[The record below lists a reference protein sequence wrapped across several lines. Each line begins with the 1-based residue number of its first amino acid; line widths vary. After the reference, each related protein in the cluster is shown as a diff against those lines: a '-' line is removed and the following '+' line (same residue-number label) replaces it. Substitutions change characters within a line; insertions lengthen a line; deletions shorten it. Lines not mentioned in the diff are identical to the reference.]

1 VKPWRGAGHLN
12 FTLSLKQIK
21 EMCGTVSFKR
31 GDSFYRA
38 GKVSF
43 DYISTNG
50 CEAIV
55 KGSEDFYVT
64 INKEESGDLRTT
76 CSCPTLAS
84 VKTDCQHIAAV
95 LLAVYDHQQL
105 GAVPKVRSGEQVDS
119 STSHALTKGLLT
131 LFTDEP
137 KRPSRH
143 QLHFEN
149 RQVLRANFLCKPVDI
164 GKGRKLLGIEMEIE
178 GEKIAN
184 IRQFL
189 SQVKEGLPSA
199 LSDTLIFHTSL
210 HCFNEETDDVIQQ
223 LFLVLQDEKS
233 YVNAMADSLE
243 KSFSPELL
251 LIPPSSFDQL
261 LTFLVKAPLVKV
273 ENDGETYEGLVL
285 TEKIQPLQFIFTTSL
300 GGGCYLR
307 IKGLNH
313 LTVLDSYHFVL
324 YKGKFIR
331 LEETD
336 SKRLA
341 NLKEMLE
348 ASKTNQIEIPQE
360 QVDSFVENVVPG
372 LKRLGKVELPPNL
385 TGTYRRT
392 PLVAKLYLD
401 RLKNR
406 LLAGL
411 EFQYGNIVINPL
423 EDRDLQNGLVLVRDL
438 KKENEIIQLM
448 EESSFATTDSGYY
461 LHNEELEYEFLYH
474 VVPKL
479 QKLVQIYAT
488 TAVRNRIFKENTIPR
503 IRVKVSKERTNWLEF
518 KFDMDGIPE
527 KQIKEIL
534 SALEEKRKYYR
545 LRNGALLSL
554 ETREFEEIQRF
565 LKAAPVQ
572 AEDLEAGL
580 NVPIVRGLKLLD
592 SVEDNSTFTI
602 EESFR
607 QFLDTIQ
614 NPNSIQFEVPNLVA
628 PILRDYQVHGY
639 KWLKTLASYGF
650 GGILADDMGLGKTL
664 QSITYILSELPLVRQ
679 KKLPILIVCPA
690 SLTYNWLNEVKK
702 FAPGVHAVIVDGD
715 KSERTAKQKQISD
728 SDIVITSYPLLRKDL
743 LWYEKQTFHT
753 VFFDEAQAFKN
764 PITQTA
770 RTVKRIKADHRFALT
785 GTPVENS
792 TEELWSIFHVVF
804 PELFQGLRDFS
815 NLTRK
820 QIARRVRPFLLRR
833 VKEDVL
839 SELPEKIESVDLVE
853 LLPEQKKLYGAYLA
867 KLRHDTLKH
876 LDKDTLRKNKIKIL
890 AGLTRLRQICCHPS
904 LFVDGYK
911 GSSAKFEQLL
921 RILEESRQAG
931 RRVLIFSQFTKMLQL
946 IGREMA
952 LQGISYFYLDG
963 QTPSEERLELT
974 NRFNSGEHDLFLIS
988 LKAGGTGL
996 NLTGAD
1002 TVILYDLW
1010 WNPAVEEQAADRAH
1024 RMGQTN
1030 IVQVIKLV
1038 ARGTIEEKMNELQE
1052 KKRELIEEIID
1063 SKEKGTSTLTEED
1076 IREILMI

>member
-1 VKPWRGAGHLN
+1 MIPWRGAGHLN
-12 FTLSLKQIK
+12 ISLSQKQIK

-43 DYISTNG
+43 DFISNNR
-50 CEAIV
+50 CEATI
-55 KGSEDFYVT
+55 KGTEDFYVT
-64 INKEESGDLRTT
+64 INRDENGELSTT
-76 CSCPTLAS
+76 CSCPTLLS
-84 VKTDCQHIAAV
+84 VKNDCQHIAAV
-95 LLAVYDHQQL
+95 LLAIHHHQQQ
-105 GAVPKVRSGEQVDS
+105 GTVPTVRSNQQVDP
-119 STSHALTKGLLT
+119 STSQALTKELLT
-131 LFTDEP
+131 LFSNQP

-164 GKGRKLLGIEMEIE
+164 GKGKKLLGIELEIE
-178 GEKIAN
+178 HEKVAD

-189 SQVKEGLPSA
+189 SRVKEGHPSA
-199 LSDTLIFHTSL
+199 LSDTLIFNTSL
-210 HCFNEETDDVIQQ
+210 HCFNKVTDDVMQQ
-223 LFLVLQDEKS
+223 LFFVIQDEKS
-233 YVNAMADSLE
+233 YVNAMAESLE
-243 KSFSPELL
+243 EPFSPNLL
-251 LIPPSSFDQL
+251 LIPPSSFNQL
-261 LTFLVKAPLVKV
+261 LPLLVKAPLVKV
-273 ENDGETYEGLVL
+273 ENDGETYEGLHL
-285 TEKIQPLQFIFTTSL
+285 TEKMLPLQFSFTTVED
-300 GGGCYLR
+300 GGCHLR
-307 IKGLNH
+307 VKGLDR
-313 LTVLDSYHFVL
+313 LTVMDSYHFVL

-348 ASKTNQIEIPQE
+348 ASKTNQIDIPQE
-360 QVDSFVENVVPG
+360 QLDYFLENVIPG
-372 LKRLGKVELPPNL
+372 LKRLGKVELPHNL
-385 TGTYRRT
+385 TSTHRKT

-406 LLAGL
+406 LLAGI
-411 EFQYGNIVINPL
+411 EFQYGDIVINPL
-423 EDRDLQNGLVLVRDL
+423 ENRELQNGLILIRDL
-438 KKENEIIQLM
+438 EKEKQIIQLM

-488 TAVRNRIFKENTIPR
+488 TAIRNRIFKENTIPR
-503 IRVKVSKERTNWLEF
+503 IRVKVIKERTNWLEF

-527 KQIKEIL
+527 RQIKEVL

-565 LKAAPVQ
+565 LQAVPVQ

-580 NVPIVRGLKLLD
+580 NVPIVQGLKLLD
-592 SVEDNSTFTI
+592 TVEDNSTFTL
-602 EESFR
+602 EDSFR

-614 NPNSIQFEVPNLVA
+614 NPSSMKFEVPQLVA
-628 PILRDYQVHGY
+628 PILRDYQIQGY

-664 QSITYILSELPLVRQ
+664 QSISYILSELPRIR
-679 KKLPILIVCPA
+679 KNKLPILIVCPA
-690 SLTYNWLNEVKK
+690 SLTYNWLSEIKK
-702 FAPGVHAVIVDGD
+702 FAPGVQAVIFDGS
-715 KSERTAKQKQISD
+715 KSERAAKQKQFSD
-728 SDIVITSYPLLRKDL
+728 SDIVITSYPLLRKDII
-743 LWYEKQTFHT
+743 WYEKQTFHT

-792 TEELWSIFHVVF
+792 SEELWSIFHVVF

-815 NLTRK
+815 HLTRK

-833 VKEDVL
+833 LKEDVL
-839 SELPEKIESVDLVE
+839 AELPEKIESVDLVE

-911 GSSAKFEQLL
+911 GSSAKYEQLL

-946 IGREMA
+946 ISREMA
-952 LQGISYFYLDG
+952 LQGIPYFYLDG
-963 QTPSEERLELT
+963 QTPAEERLELT
-974 NRFNSGEHDLFLIS
+974 NRFNTGERDLFLIS

-1030 IVQVIKLV
+1030 VVQVIKLV

>member
-1 VKPWRGAGHLN
+1 MFGRGAVRLN
-12 FTLSLKQIK
+12 QTLNHKQIK

-38 GKVSF
+38 GKVFF
-43 DYISTNG
+43 DYYSPDR
-50 CEAIV
+50 CEASV
-55 KGSEDFYVT
+55 KGTEDFYVT
-64 INKEESGDLRTT
+64 VNIEESGDLRTS

-84 VKTDCQHIAAV
+84 VRTDCQHIAAV
-95 LLAVYDHQQL
+95 LLAIYEHQQQ
-105 GAVPKVRSGEQVDS
+105 GTTPIVQSDDHVDS
-119 STSHALTKGLLT
+119 STKKALTTGLLT
-131 LFTDEP
+131 LFRDQP
-137 KRPSRH
+137 RRRSGH

-149 RQVLRANFLCKPVDI
+149 RQVLEANFLCKPVKV
-164 GKGRKLLGIEMEIE
+164 GKGRNLLGIEMEIGHVKVE
-178 GEKIAN
+178 N
-184 IRQFL
+184 IRHFL
-189 SQVKEGLPSA
+189 AKVIEGKQSV
-199 LSDTLIFHTSL
+199 LSETFTFDPNH
-210 HCFNEETDDVIQQ
+210 HCFQKESDNVIQQ
-223 LFLVLQDEKS
+223 LAHVLQDEKM
-233 YVNAMADSLE
+233 YVGTMTDDFDDL
-243 KSFSPELL
+243 FSPDQL
-251 LIPPSSFDQL
+251 LIPPSSWEVL
-261 LTFLVKAPLVKV
+261 LSLLVKTPLVKIA
-273 ENDGETYEGLVL
+273 NKGEVFEGLVL
-285 TEKIQPLQFIFTTSL
+285 TEKILPLKFTFGPSA
-300 GGGCYLR
+300 GRGYHLR
-307 IKGLNH
+307 IKGLDH
-313 LTVLDSYHFVL
+313 LTILDSYHFVL

-336 SKRLA
+336 CKRLA
-341 NLKEMLE
+341 DLKEMLE
-348 ASKTNQIEIPQE
+348 DSKINQIEIPLE
-360 QVDSFVENVVPG
+360 QIDYFIESVVPG
-372 LKRLGKVELPPNL
+372 LKKLGEVELPQNL
-385 TGTYRRT
+385 SNSYRT
-392 PLVAKLYLD
+392 VPLVAKLYLD

-411 EFQYGNIVINPL
+411 EFQYENIVINPL
-423 EDRDLQNGLVLVRDL
+423 ENKELQKGPLLIRDVE
-438 KKENEIIQLM
+438 KENQILQLM
-448 EESSFATTDSGYY
+448 EESSFASTDSGYF

-488 TAVRNRIFKENTIPR
+488 TAVRNRIFKENAVPKIR
-503 IRVKVSKERTNWLEF
+503 IKVKKERTNWLEF
-518 KFDMDGIPE
+518 KFDMDSIPQ
-527 KQIKEIL
+527 KQIKELL

-565 LKAAPVQ
+565 LQAAPVQ

-592 SVEDNSTFTI
+592 SVEDNSTFTL

-607 QFLDTIQ
+607 QFLDTIH
-614 NPNSIQFEVPNLVA
+614 NPSSMQFKVPELVE
-628 PILRDYQVHGY
+628 PILRDYQVQGY

-664 QSITYILSELPLVRQ
+664 QSITYILSVLPLLR
-679 KKLPILIVCPA
+679 KNKHPILIVCPA
-690 SLTYNWLNEVKK
+690 SLTYNWLSEIKK
-702 FAPGVHAVIVDGD
+702 FAPGMQAVIIDGS
-715 KSERTAKQKQISD
+715 KTERAAQQKQASD
-728 SDIVITSYPLLRKDL
+728 SDVVITSYPLLRKDI
-743 LWYEKQTFHT
+743 LWYEKQTYHT

-770 RTVKRIKADHRFALT
+770 RAVKRIQADYRFALT

-792 TEELWSIFHVVF
+792 LEELWSIFHVVF
-804 PELFQGLRDFS
+804 PDLFQGLKEYSR
-815 NLTRK
+815 LTRK

-833 VKEDVL
+833 LKEDVL
-839 SELPEKIESVDLVE
+839 AELPEKIESVDFVE

-911 GSSAKFEQLL
+911 GSSAKFEQLM
-921 RILEESRQAG
+921 RIMEESKLAG

-952 LQGISYFYLDG
+952 IQGMPFFYLDG

-974 NRFNSGEHDLFLIS
+974 NRFNAGERDLFLIS

-1038 ARGTIEEKMNELQE
+1038 AKGTIEEKMNELQE
-1052 KKRELIEEIID
+1052 KKRELIDEIID
-1063 SKEKGTSTLTEED
+1063 SKDKGTSSLTEED

>member
-1 VKPWRGAGHLN
+1 MNITLN
-12 FTLSLKQIK
+12 QKQIK

-43 DYISTNG
+43 DYISNNR
-50 CEAIV
+50 CEATV
-55 KGSEDFYVT
+55 KGTEDFYVT
-64 INKEESGDLRTT
+64 INKEESGNLSTT
-76 CSCPTLAS
+76 CTCPTLLS

-95 LLAVYDHQQL
+95 LLAINDHQQL
-105 GAVPKVRSGEQVDS
+105 GIVPKVRNGEQVDP
-119 STSHALTKGLLT
+119 STSQVLTKGLIT
-131 LFTDEP
+131 LFTNQP
-137 KRPSRH
+137 KRPIRH

-149 RQVLRANFLCKPVDI
+149 RQVLQANFLCKPVDI
-164 GKGRKLLGIEMEIE
+164 GKGRKLLGIELEIE
-178 GEKIAN
+178 HEKVAN
-184 IRQFL
+184 IREFL

-199 LSDTLIFHTSL
+199 LSDTLIFNTSL
-210 HCFNEETDDVIQQ
+210 HCFNKETDDVMQQ
-223 LFLVLQDEKS
+223 LFLVIQDEKS
-233 YVNAMADSLE
+233 FVNAMADSLE
-243 KSFSPELL
+243 ESFSPDLL
-251 LIPPSSFDQL
+251 LLPPSSFEQL
-261 LTFLVKAPLVKV
+261 LPLLVKAPLVKV
-273 ENDGETYEGLVL
+273 ENDGETYEGFHL
-285 TEKIQPLQFIFTTSL
+285 TEKMLPLQFSFTTSEN
-300 GGGCYLR
+300 GGCHLR

-313 LTVLDSYHFVL
+313 LIVLDSYHFVL

-348 ASKTNQIEIPQE
+348 ASKTNQIEILPE
-360 QVDSFVENVVPG
+360 QLDYFLENVVPG
-372 LKRLGKVELPPNL
+372 LKRLGKVELPQNI
-385 TGTYRRT
+385 TGAYKKK

-411 EFQYGNIVINPL
+411 EFQYENIVINPL
-423 EDRDLQNGLVLVRDL
+423 ENRDLQNGLVLIRDL
-438 KKENEIIQLM
+438 EKENQIIQLM
-448 EESSFATTDSGYY
+448 EESSFAITDSGYY

-503 IRVKVSKERTNWLEF
+503 IRVKIIKERTNWLEF

-527 KQIKEIL
+527 RQIKEIL

-565 LKAAPVQ
+565 LQAAPVQ

-592 SVEDNSTFTI
+592 SVEDNSTFTL

-607 QFLDTIQ
+607 QFLDTIH
-614 NPNSIQFEVPNLVA
+614 NPSSMQFEVPKMVA
-628 PILRDYQVHGY
+628 PILRDYQVQGY

-664 QSITYILSELPLVRQ
+664 QSITYILSELPHVR
-679 KKLPILIVCPA
+679 KNKLPILIVCPS
-690 SLTYNWLNEVKK
+690 SLTYNWLSEMKK
-702 FAPGVHAVIVDGD
+702 FAPGVQAVILDGD
-715 KSERTAKQKQISD
+715 KSERTAKQKRMSD
-728 SDIVITSYPLLRKDL
+728 SDIVITSYPLLRKDI

-770 RTVKRIKADHRFALT
+770 RTVKRINADYRFALT

-792 TEELWSIFHVVF
+792 SEELWSIFHVVF

-815 NLTRK
+815 HLTRK

-833 VKEDVL
+833 LKEDVL
-839 SELPEKIESVDLVE
+839 AELPEKIESVDLVE

-904 LFVDGYK
+904 LFVDGYN

-952 LQGISYFYLDG
+952 LQGLPYFYLDG

-974 NRFNSGEHDLFLIS
+974 NRFNTGERDLFLIS

-1063 SKEKGTSTLTEED
+1063 SKDKGTSTLTEED

>member
-1 VKPWRGAGHLN
+1 
-12 FTLSLKQIK
+12 
-21 EMCGTVSFKR
+21 MCGTVSFKR

-38 GKVSF
+38 GKVLF
-43 DYISTNG
+43 DYISNNR
-50 CEAIV
+50 CEATV
-55 KGSEDFYVT
+55 KGTEDFFVT

-76 CSCPTLAS
+76 CSCPTLLS

-95 LLAVYDHQQL
+95 LLAIYDHQQN
-105 GAVPKVRSGEQVDS
+105 GIVPKVRSGKQVDP
-119 STSHALTKGLLT
+119 STSQALTKGLLT
-131 LFTDEP
+131 LFTDQP
-137 KRPSRH
+137 RRPSRH

-149 RQVLRANFLCKPVDI
+149 RQVLQANFLCKPVYVGE
-164 GKGRKLLGIEMEIE
+164 GKKLFGIEMAIE
-178 GEKIAN
+178 HEKVAN
-184 IRQFL
+184 IREFL
-189 SQVKEGLPSA
+189 SQLKEGLPSQ
-199 LSDTLIFHTSL
+199 LSDTLMFNTSL
-210 HCFNEETDDVIQQ
+210 HCFDKETDDVIQQ

-233 YVNAMADSLE
+233 YVNAMANSLE
-243 KSFSPELL
+243 ESFSPDLL

-261 LTFLVKAPLVKV
+261 LPLLVKAPLVKV
-273 ENDGETYEGLVL
+273 ENDGETYEGLML
-285 TEKIQPLQFIFTTSL
+285 TEKMLPLQFSFISSED
-300 GGGCYLR
+300 GGCLLR

-331 LEETD
+331 LAETD

-348 ASKTNQIEIPQE
+348 ASKINQIEIPQE
-360 QVDSFVENVVPG
+360 QMDYFLENVIPG
-372 LKRLGKVELPPNL
+372 LKRLGKVELPHNL
-385 TGTYRRT
+385 TSTHRKT

-411 EFQYGNIVINPL
+411 EFEYGNIVINPL
-423 EDRDLQNGLVLVRDL
+423 DIPRELQNGLVLIRDL
-438 KKENEIIQLM
+438 EKENQIIQLM
-448 EESSFATTDSGYY
+448 EESSFAVTDSGYY

-479 QKLVQIYAT
+479 HKLVQIYAT

-503 IRVKVSKERTNWLEF
+503 IRVKVIKERTNWLEF

-527 KQIKEIL
+527 RQIKEIL

-565 LKAAPVQ
+565 LQAAPVQ

-592 SVEDNSTFTI
+592 SVEDNSTFTL

-607 QFLDTIQ
+607 QFLDTIH
-614 NPNSIQFEVPNLVA
+614 NPSGMQFEVPKLVA
-628 PILRDYQVHGY
+628 PILRDYQIHGY

-664 QSITYILSELPLVRQ
+664 QSITYILSELPLVRSR
-679 KKLPILIVCPA
+679 KLPVLIVCPA
-690 SLTYNWLNEVKK
+690 SLTYNWLSEIKK
-702 FAPGVHAVIVDGD
+702 FAPGVHTVILDGD
-715 KSERTAKQKQISD
+715 KSERMGKQKQISD
-728 SDIVITSYPLLRKDL
+728 SDIVITSYPLLRKDIV
-743 LWYEKQTFHT
+743 WYEKQTFHT

-792 TEELWSIFHVVF
+792 SEELWSIFHVVF

-815 NLTRK
+815 HLTRK

-952 LQGISYFYLDG
+952 IQGLPYFYLDG

-974 NRFNSGEHDLFLIS
+974 NRFNTGERDLFLIS

-1063 SKEKGTSTLTEED
+1063 SKEKGTASLTEED

>member
-1 VKPWRGAGHLN
+1 MSI
-12 FTLSLKQIK
+12 TLSQKQIK

-43 DYISTNG
+43 DYFSPNR
-50 CEAIV
+50 CEATV
-55 KGSEDFYVT
+55 KGTEDFYVT
-64 INKEESGDLRTT
+64 VNNEENGDLHTA
-76 CSCPTLAS
+76 CSCPTLLS

-95 LLAVYDHQQL
+95 LLTIYEHQQR
-105 GAVPKVRSGEQVDS
+105 GTVPAVQNAEPVDS
-119 STSHALTKGLLT
+119 STNQALTKGLLT
-131 LFTDEP
+131 LFTDQP
-137 KRPSRH
+137 KRSSGH

-149 RQVLRANFLCKPVDI
+149 RQVLEANFLCKPVDI
-164 GKGRKLLGIEMEIE
+164 GKGRKLIGIEMEIE
-178 GEKIAN
+178 HVKVED
-184 IRQFL
+184 IRHFL
-189 SQVKEGLPSA
+189 SQVKDGLPSA
-199 LSDTLIFHTSL
+199 LSDTFIFSTSL
-210 HCFNEETDDVIQQ
+210 HCFQKETDVVIQQ
-223 LFLVLQDEKS
+223 LFLVLQDEKA
-233 YVNAMADSLE
+233 YVDAMPENLE
-243 KSFSPELL
+243 ESSSQDLL
-251 LIPPSSFDQL
+251 LIPPSSFEQL
-261 LTFLVKAPLVKV
+261 LPLLVRASQVKV

-285 TEKIQPLQFIFTTSL
+285 TEKMLPLQFVFTSSEA
-300 GGGCYLR
+300 GGCHLR

-324 YKGKFIR
+324 YKDKFIR
-331 LEETD
+331 LEETE

-348 ASKTNQIEIPQE
+348 ASKTNQIEIPPE
-360 QVDSFVENVVPG
+360 QMDYFLENAVPG
-372 LKRLGKVELPPNL
+372 LKKLGKVELPQNL
-385 TGTYRRT
+385 TCHFVKK
-392 PLVAKLYLD
+392 PLIAKLYLD
-401 RLKNR
+401 RVKDR

-411 EFQYGNIVINPL
+411 EFQYDNFVINPL
-423 EDRDLQNGLVLVRDL
+423 ENRELRNGPVLIRDVE
-438 KKENEIIQLM
+438 KENQILQLM
-448 EESSFATTDSGYY
+448 EDSSFANTDSGYY

-488 TAVRNRIFKENTIPR
+488 TAVRNRIFKENTIPK
-503 IRVKVSKERTNWLEF
+503 IRVKVKKERTNWLEF
-518 KFDMDGIPE
+518 KFEMDGIPE
-527 KQIKEIL
+527 KQIKEVL

-545 LRNGALLSL
+545 LRNGTLLSL
-554 ETREFEEIQRF
+554 ETREFDEINRF
-565 LKAAPVQ
+565 LQAVPIQ

-580 NVPIVRGLKLLD
+580 NIPIVRGIKLLD
-592 SVEDNSTFTI
+592 AVEDSTFTL

-614 NPNSIQFEVPNLVA
+614 NPSSMEFEVPELVA
-628 PILRDYQVHGY
+628 PILRGYQVHGY
-639 KWLKTLASYGF
+639 KWMKTLASYGF

-664 QSITYILSELPLVRQ
+664 QSITYILSELPFIR
-679 KKLPILIVCPA
+679 KNKLPILIVCPA
-690 SLTYNWLNEVKK
+690 SLTYNWLSEIKK
-702 FAPGVHAVIVDGD
+702 FAPGMQAVIIDGG
-715 KSERTAKQKQISD
+715 KSERTAQQKQTVD
-728 SDIVITSYPLLRKDL
+728 KDVVITSYPLLRKDIE
-743 LWYEKQTFHT
+743 WYEKQAYHT

-770 RTVKRIKADHRFALT
+770 RAVKRIKADYRFALT

-792 TEELWSIFHVVF
+792 LEELWSIFHVVF
-804 PELFQGLRDFS
+804 PELFQGLKDYS
-815 NLTRK
+815 HLTRK
-820 QIARRVRPFLLRR
+820 QIARRVHPFLLRR
-833 VKEDVL
+833 LKEDVL

-853 LLPEQKKLYGAYLA
+853 MLPAQKKLYAAYLA

-921 RILEESRQAG
+921 TIIEESKQAG

-946 IGREMA
+946 IGREMDI
-952 LQGISYFYLDG
+952 QGLPYFYLDG

-974 NRFNSGEHDLFLIS
+974 NRFNAGERDLFLIS

-1052 KKRELIEEIID
+1052 KKRELIEQIID
-1063 SKEKGTSTLTEED
+1063 SKDKATSSLTEED